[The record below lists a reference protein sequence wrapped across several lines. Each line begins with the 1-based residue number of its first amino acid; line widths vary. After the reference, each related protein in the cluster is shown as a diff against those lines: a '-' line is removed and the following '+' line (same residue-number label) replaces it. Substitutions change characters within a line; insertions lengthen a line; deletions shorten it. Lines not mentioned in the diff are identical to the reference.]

1 MCHFSVSQLRDCS
14 GLWQKKKKKLRKS
27 TLTRKKKHIFS
38 KRNTHFRNKEHFWS
52 RKKHLVNI
60 ILLTKDQVFL
70 LQPSFNSQV
79 LVILSNVFVISSNV
93 INQTQ
98 PNPTPPWPG
107 AGLGDHTGG
116 GSSLGMMPTH
126 SHTQRWYRLGSM

>member
-1 MCHFSVSQLRDCS
+1 MCDFSVSQLRECS
-14 GLWQKKKKKLRKS
+14 GLWQKKKKLRKS

-98 PNPTPPWPG
+98 PNPTPNPH
-107 AGLGDHTGG
+107 GLGQGWETIQEGVHH
-116 GSSLGMMPTH
+116 LA
-126 SHTQRWYRLGSM
+126 